1 MGKPVPMKSV
11 HVYGFTGYGIWS
23 PHIKTP
29 RLARRFAGY
38 VMAIRV
44 TAPANANACRLTSFH
59 NRMLPSPDLR
69 SLWKLRPR
77 ESAQHK

>member
-1 MGKPVPMKSV
+1 MKSV
-11 HVYGFTGYGIWS
+11 HLYGFTGYGIWS
-23 PHIKTP
+23 PHIKNP

-59 NRMLPSPDLR
+59 NRFQLDALPSPDLPI
-69 SLWKLRPR
+69 SLETQASGIRTT
-77 ESAQHK
+77 